1 MPTNPHIYC
10 FFKDACQSIG
20 AVLKALELTCG
31 DDDVWTKDEKNGK
44 FYFYL
49 NLETLIVRKQ
59 LLDELYE
66 IEPENKCNLNYISLL
81 LLR

>member
-1 MPTNPHIYC
+1 M
-10 FFKDACQSIG
+10 
-20 AVLKALELTCG
+20 AV
-31 DDDVWTKDEKNGK
+31 
-44 FYFYL
+44 
-49 NLETLIVRKQ
+49 NLETLIVQKQ